1 MFAYLAVAALL
12 WSGSKLGAQENVAPD
27 RAALMALYSS
37 TAGAGWKSNANWS
50 TSEPLSEWFGVSVD
64 FDGRITRLELKDNGL
79 KGGIPSELGNLVGLR
94 RLDLQG
100 NELSGSIPGELGRL
114 PSLDWLDLSDNALG
128 GSIPSELGGL
138 ANLRVLDLSAN
149 SLSGAIPSEL
159 GDLERLTYLNLTEN
173 VLSGE
178 IPNELANL
186 RRLGGLYL
194 LGNRLTGSVPSELGS
209 LEELERLWL
218 ADNDLGGTLPVS
230 LAHLTKLEQLLAY
243 GNEVCAPRLPGF
255 QFWLANVSF
264 QGVNC
269 PPDDRSIVDVAVF
282 YNQAARAEL
291 GGWRVGVRAE
301 IDLMIAETNRAYAI
315 GGVNLRLS
323 LAATEEVTY
332 RGTNSATDLG
342 RLQNPADGYLDDVH
356 ELRDAV
362 GADIVVLMVGDTS
375 WTDADAVC
383 GRANQLSDGWL
394 SKSFAT
400 EAFFTMQARCGG
412 STLAHEIGHVLGLRH
427 DRYEA
432 CEEGVCRSGA
442 FSYGHGYVNQRAF
455 ERGASAAARWR
466 TVMAYDN
473 QCEDAGF
480 ECAELL
486 RFSSPLQSYRGDP
499 MGVPGSSR
507 SSDLN
512 GPSDAVRTLNLTRET
527 VSNLRQRA
535 VVGPPVTLSFGAE
548 SYTSTEGGSAAS
560 VTVRLSSPAQGDLS
574 IPLAVTVEGGASIE
588 DYSGVPLRLH
598 FATGESA
605 AAFDVVASDDTADD
619 EGEQL
624 VLGFGAL
631 PQGATAIEPSRVA
644 VRLVDND
651 LSTQTVALASGGEIL
666 LSRDGTG
673 PWMLDGERA
682 ENGSEVAR
690 NDETHV
696 LELVDGQWRLARY
709 AIRSV
714 VGETAVEDGIA
725 ATKSVLFAPNSAV
738 ADNAGNVYVADT
750 KHHRIRMVDASG
762 MISTLAGTGDWGF
775 SGDGGPAA
783 AARLANPFGLALD
796 REGNLYVSDS
806 GNHRVRRIDAVT
818 RTIETVAGTGE
829 VGFSFDGGPAIAAE
843 VIYPRGIA
851 TDGAGNVLVAE
862 PPTSRVRRIDT
873 VTGTI
878 DTVAGTGSTG
888 HSGDGGPSTE
898 GMLRSPQGVA
908 ADLSGNLY
916 VADTW
921 NHRLRRIDHATGVI
935 ETLAGGGGPGFSGDG
950 GTASQALLDT
960 PAGVAVDAA
969 GNVFV
974 ADTSNTRI
982 RRIDAMSGVI
992 ETVAG
997 TGEAGYSGDG
1007 EAATAAM
1014 LFAPQGVA
1022 VDGSG
1027 NVYIADTL
1035 NHRVRRIDS
1044 VTRTISSIAG
1054 SGSPTASWAG
1064 GEAGQARLDAPV
1076 SLALDGSGSVLFVDS
1091 NRLWKLDA
1099 SGMTKKLAGTGSVGD
1114 SGDGGPASEAMF
1126 NRPQGIVADKAGN
1139 VYIADTSNHRIRWI
1153 DVVTGLIATLAG
1165 TGESGNSGDGGPASD
1180 ARLSWPHDVALD
1192 PAGNVLVAD
1201 TRNHRIR
1208 RIDVLTGVIET
1219 VGAAGGGGS
1228 LENGGLASVPALH
1241 GPTQVA
1247 VDGEGNIYVA
1257 ERWNRRVVRVDPL
1270 TGAVETILSV
1280 EGPEALAVD
1289 SAGDLLVGAGHRVLS
1304 IGPEGETVLIA
1315 GTGRGGF
1322 SGDGK
1327 PAAGAEL
1334 SVSGIAVD
1342 AGGTIWF
1349 SDPTSRRIRVL
1360 EPLESRN

>member
-1 MFAYLAVAALL
+1 
-12 WSGSKLGAQENVAPD
+12 
-27 RAALMALYSS
+27 MALFNS
-37 TAGAGWKSNANWS
+37 TGGRGWKDNSNWS
-50 TSEPLSEWFGVSVD
+50 SSEPLSEWFGVSVD
-64 FDGRITRLELKDNGL
+64 SDGRITRLELKDNGL
-79 KGGIPSELGNLVGLR
+79 KGGIPSELGSLSGLS

-100 NELSGSIPGELGRL
+100 NELSGSIPSELGRL
-114 PSLDWLDLSDNALG
+114 PRLDWLDLSHNALS

-149 SLSGAIPSEL
+149 SLSGTIPAEL
-159 GDLERLTYLNLTEN
+159 GDLERLEYLNLMEN
-173 VLSGE
+173 VLSGR
-178 IPNELANL
+178 IPTKLANL
-186 RRLGGLYL
+186 RRLERLYL
-194 LGNRLTGSVPSELGS
+194 LGNRLTGSIPSELGS
-209 LEELERLWL
+209 LAELRGLWL
-218 ADNDLGGTLPVS
+218 ADNDLVGSLPVA
-230 LAHLTKLEQLLAY
+230 LAHLTKLERFLAY
-243 GNEVCAPRLPGF
+243 GNEVCAPRHPGF

-264 QGVNC
+264 VGVNC
-269 PPDDRSIVDVAVF
+269 PPDSRSIVDVAVF

-291 GGWRVGVRAE
+291 GGWREGVRAE
-301 IDLMIAETNRAYAI
+301 IDLMIAETNRAYALGEI
-315 GGVNLRLS
+315 NLRLS
-323 LAATEEVTY
+323 LAAAREVAY
-332 RGTNSATDLG
+332 RGTNSATDLD
-342 RLQNPADGYLDDVH
+342 RLHNPADGYLVDVH

-362 GADIVVLMVGDTS
+362 GADVVVLIVGDTS

-383 GRANQLSDGWL
+383 GRARQLSGGWL
-394 SKSFAT
+394 SKSFAA

-412 STLAHEIGHVLGLRH
+412 STFAHEIGHVLGLLH

-432 CEEGVCRSGA
+432 CEEGGCRSGA
-442 FSYGHGYVNQRAF
+442 FPYGHGYVNQRAF
-455 ERGASAAARWR
+455 ERGASVTTRWR
-466 TVMAYDN
+466 TVMAYDD
-473 QCEDAGF
+473 QCADAGF
-480 ECAELL
+480 ECTQLL
-486 RFSSPLQSYRGDP
+486 RFSSPLQSYRRDP
-499 MGVPGSSR
+499 MGVPGLSR
-507 SSDLN
+507 SSELN

-535 VVGPPVTLSFGAE
+535 VVGPPVTLAFGAE
-548 SYTSTEGGSAAS
+548 SYTATEGGSAAS

-574 IPLAVTVEGGASIE
+574 IPLAVTVGGGASFE
-588 DYSGVPLRLH
+588 DYSGVPTRLH

-605 AAFDVVASDDTADD
+605 AAFDVVAWDDSADD

-631 PQGATAIEPSRVA
+631 PRGATAIEPSTVA

-651 LSTQTVALASGGEIL
+651 LSTQTVALSSGGEIL
-666 LSRDGTG
+666 LSRDGAG

-690 NDETHV
+690 NDQTHV
-696 LELVDGQWRLARY
+696 LELADGQWRLARY

-714 VGETAVEDGIA
+714 VGETALEDGIA
-725 ATKSVLFAPNSAV
+725 ATESVLFAPNSAV

-750 KHHRIRMVDASG
+750 KHHRIRMVDPSG

-783 AARLANPFGLALD
+783 AARLARPFGLALD

-806 GNHRVRRIDAVT
+806 GNHRIRRIDAAT
-818 RTIETVAGTGE
+818 RIIETVAGTGE
-829 VGFSFDGGPAIAAE
+829 VGFSFDGGPAVAAE
-843 VIYPRGIA
+843 VVDPQGIA
-851 TDGAGNVLVAE
+851 TDDSGNVLVAE
-862 PPTSRVRRIDT
+862 RATSRVRRIDA

-878 DTVAGTGSTG
+878 DTVAGTGARG
-888 HSGDGGPSTE
+888 HSGDGGPATE
-898 GMLRSPQGVA
+898 GMLQWPEGVA
-908 ADLSGNLY
+908 ADQSGNLY
-916 VADTW
+916 VADTR

-950 GTASQALLDT
+950 EAASQAQLHL
-960 PAGVAVDAA
+960 PAGVAVDAV

-974 ADTSNTRI
+974 ADTWNRRI

-992 ETVAG
+992 ETIAG
-997 TGEAGYSGDG
+997 TGEAGFSGDG
-1007 EAATAAM
+1007 EAASAAM

-1044 VTRTISSIAG
+1044 VTRTISSVAG
-1054 SGSPTASWAG
+1054 SGSPTASWTG

-1076 SLALDGSGSVLFVDS
+1076 ALELDGSGNVLYVDS

-1099 SGMTKKLAGTGSVGD
+1099 SGTVEKLAGSGSVGD
-1114 SGDGGPASEAMF
+1114 SGDGGPASEAAF
-1126 NRPQGIVADKAGN
+1126 HYLHGIVADKAGN
-1139 VYIADTSNHRIRWI
+1139 VYIADMGNHRIRWI
-1153 DVVTGLIATLAG
+1153 DAATGLIATLAG
-1165 TGESGNSGDGGPASD
+1165 TGESGYSGDGGPASD

-1219 VGAAGGGGS
+1219 VGAAWGGGS
-1228 LENGGLASVPALH
+1228 SENGGLASVPALFA
-1241 GPTQVA
+1241 PTKVA
-1247 VDGEGNIYVA
+1247 VDGEGNIYAA
-1257 ERWNRRVVRVDPL
+1257 ERWNRRVVRVEPL
-1270 TGAVETILSV
+1270 TGAVETVLSV
-1280 EGPEALAVD
+1280 EGATALAVD
-1289 SAGDLLVGAGHRVLS
+1289 NAGNLVVGAGPRIVS
-1304 IGPEGETVLIA
+1304 IGLDGETVLIA

-1334 SVSGIAVD
+1334 SVSGIAVGAD
-1342 AGGTIWF
+1342 GTIWF
-1349 SDPTSRRIRVL
+1349 SDPMSRRIRVL
-1360 EPLESRN
+1360 EPWESQN